1 MLPRFPELSVAVS
14 ATTRPMRPG
23 EVDGLDYH
31 FLTPEEF
38 ERRVAAG
45 EFLEHVT
52 YAGNRYGTLRS
63 EIDRRLAEGR
73 SVVLEIELKGARA
86 VRKLLPDAVSIF
98 VAPPSM
104 AELARRLE
112 RRATEDRA
120 DIAARLAAGR
130 EELEAMG
137 EFDHRV
143 VNDDVERAVEEMA
156 RLMRAAICAPA

>member
-1 MLPRFPELSVAVS
+1 
-14 ATTRPMRPG
+14 MRPG
-23 EVDGLDYH
+23 EADGVDYH

-45 EFLEHVT
+45 EFLEFVT

-63 EIDRRLAEGR
+63 EIERRLAEGR
-73 SVVLEIELKGARA
+73 SVVVEIELKGARA
-86 VRKLLPDAVSIF
+86 VRALLPDAVSIF

-112 RRATEDRA
+112 HRATEDRT

-130 EELEAMG
+130 VELEAIG

-143 VNDDVERAVEEMA
+143 VNDDVARAVEEMA
-156 RLMRAAICAPA
+156 RLVQAAICAPA

>member
-1 MLPRFPELSVAVS
+1 VLPRFPELTVAVS

-23 EVDGLDYH
+23 EVNGVDYH

-45 EFLEHVT
+45 EFLESVT

-73 SVVLEIELKGARA
+73 SVVVEIELKGARA
-86 VRKLLPDAVSIF
+86 VRELLPDAVSIF

-130 EELEAMG
+130 VELEAIG

-156 RLMRAAICAPA
+156 RLVQAAICAPA

>member
-1 MLPRFPELSVAVS
+1 
-14 ATTRPMRPG
+14 MRPG
-23 EVDGLDYH
+23 EVNGVDYH

-45 EFLEHVT
+45 EFLESVT

-73 SVVLEIELKGARA
+73 SVVVEIELKGARA
-86 VRKLLPDAVSIF
+86 VRELLPDAVSIF

-104 AELARRLE
+104 AEAARRLE

-130 EELEAMG
+130 VELEAIG

-156 RLMRAAICAPA
+156 RLVQAAICAPA